1 MTVEV
6 ANGLKTDSL
15 KDLSGCF
22 LVFSGR
28 SSTVLDYRVHTLLKL
43 LRLISGLF
51 NPEGN
56 LDPTEETSG

>member
-15 KDLSGCF
+15 KDLSGCCCF
-22 LVFSGR
+22 FF
-28 SSTVLDYRVHTLLKL
+28 LDYQVCTLLKL
-43 LRLISGLF
+43 FRLVSGLF

-56 LDPTEETSG
+56 LDPTEQTSAVSHMS